1 MEEKSIGNM
10 LLASLSGQCS
20 KFVGNKFGDVKKY
33 GTEKN
38 VINMKLATLNGQSGK
53 FVKCH

>member
-1 MEEKSIGNM
+1 MKISIEKKIWKKKSIGNM
-10 LLASLSGQCS
+10 LLATL
-20 KFVGNKFGDVKKY
+20 KLLEIWNR
-33 GTEKN
+33 KN

>member
-1 MEEKSIGNM
+1 M

-53 FVKCH
+53 VFR